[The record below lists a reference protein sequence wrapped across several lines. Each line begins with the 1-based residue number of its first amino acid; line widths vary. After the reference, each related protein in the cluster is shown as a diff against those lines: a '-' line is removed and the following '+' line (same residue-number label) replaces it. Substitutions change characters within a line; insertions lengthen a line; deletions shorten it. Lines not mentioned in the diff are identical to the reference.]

1 MIKIKNNFS
10 LSKIAYMRVG
20 GKAELFTTVKT
31 ERELKHAIKYC
42 LEKQK
47 KWYIIGDGSNIV
59 PNDNGVNGLVI
70 QNKIIGIKIKNRI
83 AFAGAGENLL
93 KFIFLLNKN
102 GFAGIEKMAGI
113 PGTVGGAIYGN
124 AGAYGQEIQNH
135 IKNVRVYDTHRN
147 KIYWISQKKCQFSYR
162 ESIFK
167 KKKELIILGA
177 KFALGCDEPKTLK
190 NISKNIIA
198 LRQQK
203 YPTGLACPGSF
214 FKNIVIS
221 KLPFRVQ
228 EFVKKSIKKSELSRW
243 HGKLPAAYLL
253 EKVGAKN
260 FKCDGIRV
268 AKYHANLIFNDGNG
282 KSKNVAKLSTILK
295 RRVEN
300 KFGITLEAEVQFI

>member
-20 GKAELFTTVKT
+20 GKAELFTSVKT
-31 ERELKHAIKYC
+31 ERELKYAIKYC

-47 KWYIIGDGSNIV
+47 KWRVIGDGSNII

-70 QNKIIGIKIKNRI
+70 QNKIIGMRIKNQI
-83 AFAGAGENLL
+83 AFSGAGENLL

-102 GFAGIEKMAGI
+102 GLAGIEKMAGI

-135 IKNVRVYDTHRN
+135 IKYVRVYDTLHN
-147 KIYWISQKKCQFSYR
+147 KIYWISRKRCQFSYR

-167 KKKELIILGA
+167 KRKELIILSA
-177 KFALGCDEPKTLK
+177 KFALEHDKPKTLK

-203 YPTGLACPGSF
+203 YPPGLACPGSF

-221 KLPFRVQ
+221 KLPLQVQ
-228 EFVKKSIKKSELSRW
+228 EFVKKSIKKSNLSQW
-243 HGKLPAAYLL
+243 HGKLPAGYLL
-253 EKVGAKN
+253 EKIGAKN

-268 AKYHANLIFNDGNG
+268 AKHHANLIYNNGRG
-282 KSKNVAKLSTILK
+282 KSKNIAILSDILK
-295 RRVEN
+295 KKVKN